1 MFYLKLFLVFFFF
14 DQRELYFCLHTV
26 YYPQQYTGTKKIMH
40 RLQNEF
46 QCSVFNPKPNSGFS
60 IFSLKILLFGV

>member
-1 MFYLKLFLVFFFF
+1 MFYLELFLGFFFSLIKGTYTF
-14 DQRELYFCLHTV
+14 VYI
-26 YYPQQYTGTKKIMH
+26 YYPQQYTGTKKNMH

-46 QCSVFNPKPNSGFS
+46 QCSVFNPKPNSGFW